1 MNITE
6 FLNALAE
13 AGVRPMFQ
21 TIEEYEEWCSLIFE
35 QKNYHD

>member
-1 MNITE
+1 MNIAE
-6 FLNALAE
+6 FLIALKD

-35 QKNYHD
+35 